1 MTNWSSQELEKLG
14 SADEVR
20 IAPRLSDGSFRSSVP
35 IWIVSVDDALYV
47 RSYHGKNGS
56 WYRSA
61 SKNREGRV
69 AVDGLEKEVL
79 FEEVDPTLN
88 DRIDLAFRT
97 KYSHLPTYVGPML
110 ADKAREATLRVVSK

>member
-14 SADEVR
+14 AADEVK
-20 IAPRLSDGSFRSSVP
+20 IAPRRSDGSLRSWVP
-35 IWIVSVDDALYV
+35 IWIVSVDDALYI
-47 RSYHGKNGS
+47 RSYHGKEGS

-69 AVDGLEKEVL
+69 AVEGLEKEVL
-79 FEEVDPTLN
+79 FEDIDPTLN
-88 DRIDLAFRT
+88 ARIDQAFRT

-110 ADKAREATLRVVSK
+110 SDKAREATLRVVSK